1 LPGISVDKKGDEKF
15 PYISENREK
24 ILQVFPYIKMGWKSS
39 PFLKELDEIR
49 KTRGLA
55 QN

>member
-39 PFLKELDEIR
+39 PFLKIVESIR
-49 KTRGLA
+49 KTKGLVR
-55 QN
+55 N